1 MTFQNEHLPIFQLQ
15 KSGQKMKAEL
25 EKIFNLYE
33 EFKEAGQAVTLTLAS
48 RGGKSTVKLQLESS
62 TSSSSPSPAQPS
74 PPAPGR
80 RRRNR
85 GPRARARRN
94 QRAAAHQASLAEAAT
109 SVPLDDPLP
118 PRPLHH
124 LQSPTPESGR
134 RQVTRVERPD
144 LPTFSSLNLDGSS
157 SPPPSSPTSPTTSP
171 PTSSPPPTAPTSHR
185 PPFCHINYKHR
196 HCETCG
202 RCVHLCGE
210 HHGCYCEEEETDKAT
225 SCDVCY
231 CGVFVRYTNPADMY

>member
-1 MTFQNEHLPIFQLQ
+1 
-15 KSGQKMKAEL
+15 MKAEL

-74 PPAPGR
+74 PPAPGQGR
-80 RRRNR
+80 RHR

-109 SVPLDDPLP
+109 SVSLGDPLP

-124 LQSPTPESGR
+124 LPSPTSESGR
-134 RQVTRVERPD
+134 RQVTRAERPHQ
-144 LPTFSSLNLDGSS
+144 PTFSALNLDSSS
-157 SPPPSSPTSPTTSP
+157 SPPPSSPLPPNTIFTATTFLP
-171 PTSSPPPTAPTSHR
+171 HQ
-185 PPFCHINYKHR
+185 
-196 HCETCG
+196 
-202 RCVHLCGE
+202 L
-210 HHGCYCEEEETDKAT
+210 
-225 SCDVCY
+225 
-231 CGVFVRYTNPADMY
+231 

>member
-74 PPAPGR
+74 PPAPGQ

-109 SVPLDDPLP
+109 SVPLGDPLP

-124 LQSPTPESGR
+124 LPSPTSESGR
-134 RQVTRVERPD
+134 RQVTRVERPQQ
-144 LPTFSSLNLDGSS
+144 PTFSALNLDGSS
-157 SPPPSSPTSPTTSP
+157 SPPPISPDIQPACRS
-171 PTSSPPPTAPTSHR
+171 
-185 PPFCHINYKHR
+185 
-196 HCETCG
+196 E
-202 RCVHLCGE
+202 
-210 HHGCYCEEEETDKAT
+210 YCQ
-225 SCDVCY
+225 
-231 CGVFVRYTNPADMY
+231 